1 MCLISF
7 IVEKFWKQKKLRKV
21 EEEVTEELIK
31 SMVESYVFEN
41 VELNEKAEKVT
52 KYEGTL
58 AWKSTKN

>member
-1 MCLISF
+1 M
-7 IVEKFWKQKKLRKV
+7 WPNPQKTR
-21 EEEVTEELIK
+21 EEVTEELIK